1 MKFKKQLA
9 LALALSMAMPLM
21 SFADNKKMDS
31 KKAEPKTK
39 AVEMTDKKMT
49 DKKMMKEEKMT
60 DKKITDKKMMNE
72 EKMTDDMMNKK
83 DETMM
88 MDKATNETLSRENL
102 MSTLWYQSSVEAKAL
117 YYQGYN
123 VAKMLLDEKMEKE
136 KYSKPIA
143 IALDIDETVLD
154 NSPQQAY
161 FAVNMKMY
169 PEGWKE
175 WVNEA
180 IAMPLPGAKEF
191 LNYAKEKGV
200 EVFYISDRKV
210 DQLDV
215 TIKNLKEQGLP
226 FADEKHVLLKDKDMK
241 SKEGRRQKV
250 EKDFSL
256 IMLFGDNIVD
266 FAEFEKLSLKE
277 REEKLLTIKDQFGDK
292 FIIFPNPMYGSWEG
306 AVYSHD
312 FKKSPQEKHDL
323 RLNTLK
329 VFDYQSKKEEK
340 KAQ

>member
-1 MKFKKQLA
+1 
-9 LALALSMAMPLM
+9 
-21 SFADNKKMDS
+21 MDS
-31 KKAEPKTK
+31 KKVEPKTK
-39 AVEMTDKKMT
+39 AVEMTDKKM
-49 DKKMMKEEKMT
+49 MKEEKMT
-60 DKKITDKKMMNE
+60 DEKMTDKKMTDK
-72 EKMTDDMMNKK
+72 KMADDMMDKK

-102 MSTLWYQSSVEAKAL
+102 MSTLWYQSSIEAKAL

-123 VAKMLLDEKMEKE
+123 VAKMLLDEKMEKN

-175 WVNEA
+175 WVDEA

-210 DQLDV
+210 DQLNA

-226 FADEKHVLLKDKDMK
+226 FADEKHVLLKDKDMN
-241 SKEGRRQKV
+241 SKESRRQKV

-277 REEKLLTIKDQFGDK
+277 REEKLLTIKEQFGNK
-292 FIIFPNPMYGSWEG
+292 FIIFPNPMYGSWES

-329 VFDYQSKKEEK
+329 VFDYQTKKEEK